1 MTALEDLRTSLPT
14 RSGSRLRHR
23 RHAAVSRRQAAATQS
38 PDFKAPPPGD
48 LTIVDSAPSAK
59 GGDSSLL
66 CENESTRQR
75 MLEMERTIRPARVA
89 LFLVLAAT
97 LAALGPW
104 VGWWPF
110 APLAGAVVGFH
121 LADAKMPKSARPEYW
136 IMGAWAFSQ
145 LMIGF
150 AIIFSG
156 GPNSLFLPWLTIPAA
171 TLGARF
177 NTRGVIAGALWT
189 VAVMLAA
196 TVGAHWQAVADGP
209 QRLLLPLS
217 LLCGV
222 VLLSTALMRSDLKYR
237 AAASID
243 PLTGLFNR
251 QALSVRAAEL
261 CQQATATGMS
271 LSLLLGDLDDF
282 KRVND
287 LHGHVFGDQVL
298 CDVAEVLRQTL
309 RTFDYIFRYGGE
321 EFLILLPAS
330 DSEGALVAAEKL
342 RSAVAQASMAGLK
355 MTMSFGISV
364 LDGDEADLDRLIS
377 AADRALYRAKSAGRN
392 CVRLAAA

>member
-1 MTALEDLRTSLPT
+1 M
-14 RSGSRLRHR
+14 
-23 RHAAVSRRQAAATQS
+23 QS
-38 PDFKAPPPGD
+38 PEVEGQPRGD
-48 LTIVDSAPSAK
+48 VTAVDRAPSAK
-59 GGDSSLL
+59 SGDSSLL

-75 MLEMERTIRPARVA
+75 MLEMERNIRPARVA
-89 LFLVLAAT
+89 LFVVLAAT

-110 APLAGAVVGFH
+110 APLAGAIVGFRI
-121 LADAKMPKSARPEYW
+121 ADATMPKSARPEYW

-189 VAVMLAA
+189 VVVMLAA
-196 TVGAHWQAVADGP
+196 TMGAHWQAVADAP

-271 LSLLLGDLDDF
+271 LSLLLGDLDNF
-282 KRVND
+282 KQVND
-287 LHGHVFGDQVL
+287 LHGHVFGDHVL
-298 CDVAEVLRQTL
+298 CDVADVLRQTL
-309 RTFDYIFRYGGE
+309 RTFDYIFRFGGE

-330 DSEGALVAAEKL
+330 DEEGALLAAEKL
-342 RSAVAQASMAGLK
+342 RSAVAQSSMAGLT

-364 LDGDEADLDRLIS
+364 LDGNDADLDRLIS
-377 AADRALYRAKSAGRN
+377 AADRALYSAKAAGRN